1 MLPVCQHVLLL
12 LFSTVP
18 TAAVAPQQVVTG
30 STNSPSV
37 VKQVQEQENRAT
49 DSPSQNS
56 KPEQQ
61 DDKDGEVKKEKKKV
75 KKPKEKVLW
84 SENCNFCDIIFFFII
99 CCETLKVILVNWR
112 HTNIKT
118 WQFRKLQAVPFKQFA
133 DDKLKEYSSK

>member
-1 MLPVCQHVLLL
+1 MLPVCQHILLL

-37 VKQVQEQENRAT
+37 VKQVQEQESRAA

-75 KKPKEKVLW
+75 KKPKEKVL
-84 SENCNFCDIIFFFII
+84 
-99 CCETLKVILVNWR
+99 
-112 HTNIKT
+112 
-118 WQFRKLQAVPFKQFA
+118 
-133 DDKLKEYSSK
+133 